1 MNLFAKHR
9 GFKWIVFSLLLCL
22 VMAGCSDSDSA
33 SSKKPSENEKIK
45 LVDDEEKV
53 YVGFILD
60 TLRDERWYGDKEAFE
75 NEIINLGGNVKTLA
89 ANGHTEVQIKQ
100 AELLIEEGVDVLV
113 VVPFD
118 GEAAAPIV
126 ELAHEAGIKII
137 SYDRLIRN
145 AAVDYYIS
153 FDNTRVGELQA
164 EEILKHAPEGNY
176 VYIGGAESDNNAVLL
191 RDGAMNILQ
200 PLVDSGDINIIFDQ
214 YTDNWE
220 PAIAEQNMKEI
231 LSENSGQVDAV
242 IAANDGTAGGAIRAL
257 EAAQLAGE
265 IPVSGQDAE
274 KDALDRI
281 KAGTQTMT
289 IEKPMEVI
297 AVQAAEMAMKL
308 ANGEDIQTDTTVNN
322 GQEDIPAILLDPQI
336 LTKEN
341 IK

>member
-1 MNLFAKHR
+1 ML
-9 GFKWIVFSLLLCL
+9 VFSLFLCL
-22 VMAGCSDSDSA
+22 VLVGCSDSA
-33 SSKKPSENEKIK
+33 SSSKKSLENEKIK
-45 LVDDEEKV
+45 LVDNEEKL

-100 AELLIEEGVDVLV
+100 AELLIAEGVDVLV
-113 VVPFD
+113 VVPSD

-153 FDNTRVGELQA
+153 FDNTKVGELQA
-164 EEILKHAPEGNY
+164 KEILKHAPKGNY
-176 VYIGGAESDNNAVLL
+176 VYVGGAESDNNAVLL
-191 RDGAMNILQ
+191 RNGTMNILQ
-200 PLVDSGDINIIFDQ
+200 PHVDSEDINIIFDQ
-214 YTDNWE
+214 YTDNWD
-220 PAIAEQNMKEI
+220 PAIAEQNMKEV
-231 LSENSGQVDAV
+231 LSANSGQVDAI

-257 EAAQLAGE
+257 EEAQLAGE

-274 KDALDRI
+274 KEALDRV

-289 IEKPMEVI
+289 VEKPMVVI
-297 AVQAAEMAMKL
+297 ATHAAEMAMKL
-308 ANGEDIQTDTTVNN
+308 ANGEDIQTDITVEN
-322 GQEDIPAILLDPQI
+322 GQEDIPTILLEPRI
-336 LTKEN
+336 LTKDD

>member
-1 MNLFAKHR
+1 MNLFAKRR
-9 GFKWIVFSLLLCL
+9 GFILIVFSLFLCL
-22 VMAGCSDSDSA
+22 VMVGCSDSA
-33 SSKKPSENEKIK
+33 SSNKAPENEKIK
-45 LVDDEEKV
+45 LVDDEDKL

-75 NEIINLGGNVKTLA
+75 NEIIDLGGNVKTLA

-100 AELLIEEGVDVLV
+100 AELLIAEGVDVLV

-153 FDNTRVGELQA
+153 FDNTQVGEFQA
-164 EEILKHAPEGNY
+164 KEILKHAPKGNY
-176 VYIGGAESDNNAVLL
+176 VYIGGAEADNNAVLL
-191 RDGAMNILQ
+191 RNGAMNILQ
-200 PLVDSGDINIIFDQ
+200 PLIDSGDINIIFDQ

-220 PAIAEQNMKEI
+220 PTIAEQNVKKI
-231 LSENSGQVDAV
+231 LGADSSQVDAI
-242 IAANDGTAGGAIRAL
+242 IAANDGTAGGAIQAL
-257 EAAQLAGE
+257 ETAKLAGK

-274 KDALDRI
+274 EDALERL

-289 IEKPMEVI
+289 VEKPTEVI
-297 AVQAAEMAMKL
+297 AAEAAEMAMKL
-308 ANGEDIQTDTTVNN
+308 ANGEDIQTEVTVNN
-322 GQEDIPAILLDPQI
+322 GLEDIPSILLEPRI
-336 LTKEN
+336 LTKDN

>member
-1 MNLFAKHR
+1 LKLFAKHR
-9 GFKWIVFSLLLCL
+9 GFKLLVFSLFLCL
-22 VMAGCSDSDSA
+22 IMVGCSDSA
-33 SSKKPSENEKIK
+33 TTKKSSEDKAIK

-75 NEIINLGGNVKTLA
+75 NEIVNLGGNVKTLA
-89 ANGHTEVQIKQ
+89 ANGLTDVQIKQ
-100 AELLIEEGVDVLV
+100 AELLIAEGVDVLV
-113 VVPFD
+113 VVPAD

-126 ELAHEAGIKII
+126 ELAHEAGIKVI

-153 FDNTRVGELQA
+153 FDNIKVGEFQA
-164 EEILKHAPEGNY
+164 NEILKSAPTGNY

-191 RDGAMNILQ
+191 REGAMNVLQ

-214 YTDNWE
+214 YTDNWD

-231 LSENSGQVDAV
+231 LSANGDQVDAI
-242 IAANDGTAGGAIRAL
+242 IAANDGTAGGVIQAL
-257 EAAQLAGE
+257 ESAQLAGQ

-274 KDALDRI
+274 QDALDRV

-289 IEKPMEVI
+289 VEKPVEVI
-297 AVQAAEMAMKL
+297 ATYAAEMAMKL
-308 ANGEDIQTDTTVNN
+308 VNGEDIQTDSTVNN
-322 GQEDIPAILLDPQI
+322 GHEDIPAILLEPRI
-336 LTKEN
+336 LTKDD